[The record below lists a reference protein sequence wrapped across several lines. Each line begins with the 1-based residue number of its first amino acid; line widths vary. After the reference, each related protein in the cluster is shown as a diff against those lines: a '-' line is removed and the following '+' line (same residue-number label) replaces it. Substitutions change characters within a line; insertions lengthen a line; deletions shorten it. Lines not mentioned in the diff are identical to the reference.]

1 MVYVS
6 KGNSGNNKTYFHETD
21 RKIDPIFFYLSK
33 ERLNM
38 LTTFKVTLM
47 IILIISALG
56 TIGTNDKHHR
66 INLCSLA
73 VASMAA
79 LTIMFT
85 LM

>member
-1 MVYVS
+1 
-6 KGNSGNNKTYFHETD
+6 
-21 RKIDPIFFYLSK
+21 
-33 ERLNM
+33 M